1 VRVKCVSSMPS
12 KEEVES
18 HSALPTSDL
27 PPRPDQWWTCRAEAE
42 GEGGQ
47 HTIGFDLLFDAAG
60 PRYPAHGEKARLESC
75 CCPRLG
81 TGSGS
86 VLRVSHDSLSRVEEP
101 VETKSLRLRSAPLFL
116 SLRGPSYLVLA
127 YVATAAPRAGRRAVF

>member
-1 VRVKCVSSMPS
+1 MPS

-60 PRYPAHGEKARLESC
+60 PRCIRHMARKL
-75 CCPRLG
+75 
-81 TGSGS
+81 
-86 VLRVSHDSLSRVEEP
+86 VSSRVVALDSER
-101 VETKSLRLRSAPLFL
+101 VRVVCCVSRMTVFL
-116 SLRGPSYLVLA
+116 E
-127 YVATAAPRAGRRAVF
+127 

>member
-1 VRVKCVSSMPS
+1 MPS

-86 VLRVSHDSLSRVEEP
+86 VLRVSHDSLSRVAEP
-101 VETKSLRLRSAPLFL
+101 VETKSLRLSAPLFL